1 MPKRSERTKK
11 KKFRRRPSG
20 KAEAVYVSGKPGKH
34 HCTLCGAVLHGMPHS
49 KTTAEVGKLSKTQ
62 RRPSAL
68 FAGTLCT
75 KCRTMIVQE
84 AALLN
89 CGAKQQQDIELRL
102 RKFVQAVK
110 VI

>member
-1 MPKRSERTKK
+1 MPKRSERAKK

-20 KAEAVYVSGKPGKH
+20 KAEAVYVRGKPGKH
-34 HCTLCGAVLHGMPHS
+34 HCALCGAVLQGVPHS
-49 KTTAEVGKLSKTQ
+49 KTAAAVRKLSKTQ

-75 KCRTMIVQE
+75 KCRTIVVGE